1 MCITVD
7 MQSGEIVFL
16 NDFIDVNE
24 GYFYL
29 EEGKV
34 FFRGTGSDPNF
45 VNRILIKDIEDYLKV
60 PEW

>member
-1 MCITVD
+1 